1 MKKLFALLS
10 AFVLTLAIIGL
21 ATKAPVASAADE
33 KWTVDPTLAEDEIP
47 MYEMGSIYTTFPNYY
62 DNAAKPDELWGGSSR
77 MYPWNETRLRVA
89 EYDAQGAATGKYYA
103 IFFSGLTSHLNKDGT
118 PASGA
123 GNNVNGYAYKEADGT
138 LTTVRVKTGGGYTY
152 DATPADP
159 SLSHLRVNFTGEDI
173 SINMIEVSNRIGD
186 GSNAQN
192 LYNRMFVFDGEGRI
206 IRGVGMDSFYLKAGA
221 DGAAAD
227 VWAPQFCYVDGVV
240 TPYAEGVECDKA
252 KEAVLNEDGSP
263 KLDENGEAVYV
274 ETDEPN
280 YVYKRFMWEFF
291 ETKPENVNTAGYML
305 EGWDCDLWDLCLDV
319 EGGYMAIAFL
329 NDEGTNH
336 KIKDEERA
344 VTNATRAAA
353 GQEALAEGDHFRAC
367 VAEIRIPKDGGTF
380 DFGYLDKGVPAE
392 AAKFNNIIRG
402 AYMSGRNVKSA
413 EVKTYDFSSKPLTTF
428 DAVVDDKSYQL
439 MVGKNY
445 VEVLHGDIFKPA
457 KNIIYDGLASA
468 WLEKD
473 NVQSYKKD
481 LNALEYSMFVDGA
494 MVVYKYPYAD
504 KAEMVAD
511 FENDVRAWF
520 APGTAAGGAEGK
532 YQNFTVADTEA
543 VGWDFIALS
552 YNANC
557 FWADAGNRAK
567 WAWMVNYVADVR
579 KANGLSASHWE
590 TIDQGL
596 TGSPGTF
603 NAEISAFLN
612 DTIKNPGAWNRTS
625 DYTTGEGAT
634 EQSIQNATGFLP
646 KESNQSAFLNYEI
659 DTTNDHID
667 QIHVV
672 KFVVKNA
679 AGIEQSITL
688 NYVVV
693 DEYTPIIEVDK
704 NKLYIEPVLNGDK
717 YEIAPI
723 NPMEIAKA
731 YNARYNGVS
740 IKGDDISQNIHFSS
754 ETLDFN
760 NPTEGVHEVYAVV
773 YNDVRHYA
781 ETKFNISITDVTAPY
796 VEFYSS
802 LVLPYGTTWTPELTV
817 KKAVDNVEGNL
828 IGSTIEWCIDE
839 SNNKVKTTTPGT
851 YKVTVSVYDTTGNC
865 TTVKKAIN
873 VQVLEKNASA
883 KDIVDAL
890 AGVEASVSE
899 IKADLGDVLAMVE
912 ADSQEIANIKAAIE
926 LLASAEDIEAV
937 KAAIAA
943 LPEDADIAAV
953 KAAIDSVKATTDSVE
968 QVVTA
973 KGCGKSAYFIE
984 FLAAGCLLVFLLRKK
999 H

>member
-21 ATKAPVASAADE
+21 ATKAPVASAADD

-62 DNAAKPDELWGGSSR
+62 DNAAKPDALWGGSSR

-103 IFFSGLTSHLNKDGT
+103 IFFSGLTSATNSDGT

-123 GNNVNGYAYKEADGT
+123 GNNVNGYAFKEDGT
-138 LTTVRVKTGGGYTY
+138 LTTVRVKTGGFTY

-159 SLSHLRVNFTGEDI
+159 SLSHLRVNFAGQDI
-173 SINMIEVSNRIGD
+173 AIDMVEVSNRIGD
-186 GSNAQN
+186 GSNAMN
-192 LYNRMFVFDGEGRI
+192 MYNRMFVFDGEGRI
-206 IRGVGMDSFYLKAGA
+206 VRGVATDGFYLKAGA

-240 TPYAEGVECDKA
+240 TPYAEGVNCDKA
-252 KEAVLNEDGSP
+252 KEPVLNEDGSP
-263 KLDENGEAVYV
+263 KLDADGNPEYV
-274 ETDEPN
+274 ETEEAN
-280 YVYKRFMWEFF
+280 YLYKRFMWEFF

-305 EGWDCDLWDLCLDV
+305 EGWDCDLWDLCLEV

-329 NDEGTNH
+329 NGEGTNH
-336 KIKDEERA
+336 KIKDEERN

-353 GQEALAEGDHFRAC
+353 GQEPLAEGDHFREC
-367 VAEIRIPKDGGTF
+367 VREIRIPKDGGTF
-380 DFGYLDKGVPAE
+380 DFGYLDKGVVTE
-392 AAKFNNIIRG
+392 LAKFNNIIRG

-413 EVKTYDFSSKPLTTF
+413 EVRTYNFSSKPLATF
-428 DAVVDDKSYQL
+428 DAVANDKSYQL
-439 MVGKNY
+439 MAGKNY
-445 VEVLHGDIFKPA
+445 VEVLKGDVFKPA

-468 WLEKD
+468 WLVEND
-473 NVQSYKKD
+473 VTSYQKD
-481 LNALEYSMFVDGA
+481 LNALEYSLYVDGT

-504 KAEMVAD
+504 KEEMVAD
-511 FENDVRAWF
+511 FLNDLTVFMEDVRGDATY
-520 APGTAAGGAEGK
+520 GYSEGK
-532 YQNFTVADTEA
+532 KA
-543 VGWDFIALS
+543 VTLDDLYPVGALNWELISTS
-552 YNANC
+552 YNADC
-557 FWADAGNRAK
+557 FWASSEMRAK
-567 WAWMVNYVADVR
+567 WAWMVNYVAKVR
-579 KANGLSASHWE
+579 GANGLSTSYWE

-596 TGSPGTF
+596 TASPGTF
-603 NAEISAFLN
+603 NCEIACFLRN
-612 DTIKNPGAWNRTS
+612 EHRTSWPASS
-625 DYTTGEGAT
+625 DYT
-634 EQSIQNATGFLP
+634 NAENANGFLP
-646 KESNQSAFLNYEI
+646 TQTNKAAFDNYEI

-667 QIHVV
+667 QVHEV
-672 KFVVKNA
+672 KFVVKSA
-679 AGIEQSITL
+679 GGIEQSITL

-693 DEYTPIIEVDK
+693 DGYTPIIEFDK
-704 NKLYIEPVLNGDK
+704 NKLYINPVLNGDK

-723 NPMEIAKA
+723 NPMDICKA
-731 YNARYNGVS
+731 YNAKYNGKN

-760 NPTEGVHEVYAVV
+760 NPTEGQHLVKAVV

-781 ETKFNISITDVTAPY
+781 ETSFVVSIADVTAPY

-802 LVLPYGTTWTPELTV
+802 LILPYGTTWTPELAV
-817 KKAVDNVEGNL
+817 KKAIDNVEGNL
-828 IGSTIEWCIDE
+828 FDTTIEWCVDE
-839 SNNKVKTTTPGT
+839 SSSVVKTTVPGT
-851 YKVTVSVYDTTGNC
+851 YKVTVAVYDSTGNC
-865 TTVKKAIN
+865 TAMKRAIN
-873 VQVLEKNASA
+873 VQVLPQNASA

-890 AGVEASVSE
+890 AGIEGSVSE

-912 ADSQEIANIKAAIE
+912 TNGEEVANIKAAIE

-973 KGCGKSAYFIE
+973 EGCGKSAYFVE

>member
-62 DNAAKPDELWGGSSR
+62 DNAAKPDALWGGSSR

-103 IFFSGLTSHLNKDGT
+103 IFFSGLTSATNSDGT

-123 GNNVNGYAYKEADGT
+123 GNNVNGYAYKEDGT
-138 LTTVRVKTGGGYTY
+138 LTTVRVKTGGSYTY

-206 IRGVGMDSFYLKAGA
+206 IRGVATDGFYLKAGA

-329 NDEGTNH
+329 NGEGTNH

-353 GQEALAEGDHFRAC
+353 GKEALAEGDHFRAC

-380 DFGYLDKGVPAE
+380 DFGYLDKGVPTE
-392 AAKFNNIIRG
+392 AAKFCNIIRG

-413 EVKTYDFSSKPLTTF
+413 EIKTYNFSSKPLTTF
-428 DAVVDDKSYQL
+428 DAIVNDKSYQL
-439 MVGKNY
+439 MAGKNY
-445 VEVLHGDIFKPA
+445 VEVLQGDVFKPA

-468 WLEKD
+468 WLEEG
-473 NVQSYKKD
+473 NVKSYQKD
-481 LNALEYSMFVDGA
+481 LNALEYSMYVDGT

-511 FENDVRAWF
+511 FLNDLTVFMEDVREDATY
-520 APGTAAGGAEGK
+520 GYSEGK
-532 YQNFTVADTEA
+532 KA
-543 VGWDFIALS
+543 VTLDDLYPAGALNWELIS
-552 YNANC
+552 TSASSEV
-557 FWADAGNRAK
+557 FWGSAEMRAK
-567 WAWMVNYVADVR
+567 WAWMVNYVASVR
-579 KANGLSASHWE
+579 KANGLSTSYWE

-596 TGSPGTF
+596 TASPGTF
-603 NAEISAFLN
+603 NCEIAMFLRN
-612 DTIKNPGAWNRTS
+612 EHRTSWPASS
-625 DYTTGEGAT
+625 DYTNE
-634 EQSIQNATGFLP
+634 ENANGFLP

-667 QIHVV
+667 QVHEV
-672 KFVVKNA
+672 KFVVKSA
-679 AGIEQSITL
+679 GGIEQSITL

-828 IGSTIEWCIDE
+828 MGSTIEWCVDE
-839 SNNKVKTTTPGT
+839 SSAKVKTTTPGT

-873 VQVLEKNASA
+873 VTVLEKNASA

-973 KGCGKSAYFIE
+973 KGCGKSAYFVE